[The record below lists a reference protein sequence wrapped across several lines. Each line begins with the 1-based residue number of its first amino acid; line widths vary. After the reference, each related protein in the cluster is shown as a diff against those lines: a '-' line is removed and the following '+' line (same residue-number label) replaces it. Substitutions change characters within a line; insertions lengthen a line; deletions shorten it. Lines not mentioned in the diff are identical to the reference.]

1 MKRPIAVFLI
11 FACTFL
17 LFAGTAFAGAA
28 PDAASYFTYPG
39 YNKTY
44 TGEDGLSHTMTV
56 KWVGETWNKLG
67 TVIYS
72 INYED
77 VYQRDANTYIDVMS
91 ATEIYENARPTYP
104 DSPQHSVYQVK
115 WYADGRKEV
124 VSDYRPAEPEET
136 PTQTAQPKE
145 TTAPTTPSPAPAAP
159 STTPDA
165 PASTPAESPPSTS
178 APSSTPAATD
188 KAATKPAESATPA
201 PESSATP
208 GRPPDTSPAPS
219 EETPAVTSEPTPDVA
234 AVQDESADPSP
245 SAPAP
250 GEEPENAPQD
260 AGASRWVWPVIV
272 LLGIGAAILLALYR
286 RRKEEK
292 DHEDH
297 EA

>member
-1 MKRPIAVFLI
+1 MKRLIILI
-11 FACTFL
+11 FTFVCVAL

-28 PDAASYFTYPG
+28 PEAASYFTHSG

-44 TGEDGLSHTMTV
+44 TGEDGTSHTMTV

-77 VYQRDANTYIDVMS
+77 VYQKDGNTYIDVMS

-104 DSPQHSVYQVK
+104 NSERHSVYQVK
-115 WYADGRKEV
+115 WYADGSKEV
-124 VSDYRPAEPEET
+124 VSDYRPAELEET
-136 PTQTAQPKE
+136 VTQTALPEE
-145 TTAPTTPSPAPAAP
+145 TTAPTTPSAAPAG
-159 STTPDA
+159 TTP
-165 PASTPAESPPSTS
+165 TP
-178 APSSTPAATD
+178 PSSTPASTD
-188 KAATKPAESATPA
+188 KTATKPTESVTSV

-208 GRPPDTSPAPS
+208 GSPPDTSPVPS
-219 EETPAVTSEPTPDVA
+219 ADTPAVTSGPTPDITA
-234 AVQDESADPSP
+234 AQENVTAESANPSP
-245 SAPAP
+245 STPSP
-250 GEEPENAPQD
+250 EEEQENAPQD
-260 AGASRWVWPVIV
+260 ASASRWVWLVIV
-272 LLGIGAAILLALYR
+272 LSGISACILLALYR